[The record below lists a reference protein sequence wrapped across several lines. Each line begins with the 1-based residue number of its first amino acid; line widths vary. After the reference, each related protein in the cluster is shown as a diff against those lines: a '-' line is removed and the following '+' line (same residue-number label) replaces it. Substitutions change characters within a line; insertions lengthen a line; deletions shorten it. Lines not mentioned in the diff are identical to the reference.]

1 MVRRWSTRTAGRTW
15 ATWTLT
21 YLLWLKRPTSRWP
34 GETVGSYWSS
44 ARVRPILWHLGFD
57 AGGARWLQSWGKTPT
72 FSVMESNY
80 SHASAQQR
88 VRGSWLAWRDT
99 WEETLSL
106 NDLYLLSLSQRWW
119 NGMKYSHPCETHI
132 CRVFPELLWNILAD
146 STLSWI
152 SVNYLFILRKQHTHN
167 TLTTVWERD
176 SFFFVT

>member
-1 MVRRWSTRTAGRTW
+1 MVRRWSMRTAGRTW

-21 YLLWLKRPTSRWP
+21 YLLWPKRPTSRWP

-44 ARVRPILWHLGFD
+44 ARVRPILWHLRFD

-88 VRGSWLAWRDT
+88 VRSSWLAWRDT

-106 NDLYLLSLSQRWW
+106 NYLYLLSLSQRWW
-119 NGMKYSHPCETHI
+119 NTMKNSHPCETRIH
-132 CRVFPELLWNILAD
+132 VELA
-146 STLSWI
+146 SAECFQSCCETS
-152 SVNYLFILRKQHTHN
+152 
-167 TLTTVWERD
+167 
-176 SFFFVT
+176 